1 MANQRTSGLT
11 GGYKEIPFRIWP
23 WHFMLQFPNQLLKKD
38 QSRRL
43 WKISNGWMAS
53 GPACRPKLYSNF
65 SSFGTLFR
73 RCTSILRCLII
84 TIWTPSSIGVYSSK
98 SAYDRFFM
106 GSVQFEPAE
115 RILNSWA
122 APRCKFFLWLAS
134 LNCCWTMDRLARKG
148 LDHPSYCLFCD
159 QEEETI
165 QHILVGC
172 IFSKKVWFRVL
183 ALARLQRCS
192 VLPPPTHMHEYRHHL
207 RLRSPHTT
215 SIISSGHCRP
225 LPPLALITTCRST
238 AVRTRTLPPQPPL
251 WSLPRC
257 MHCPPPQAP

>member
-43 WKISNGWMAS
+43 WKISNGWMTS
-53 GPACRPKLYSNF
+53 GPACRPKLYPEVPDHHYW
-65 SSFGTLFR
+65 
-73 RCTSILRCLII
+73 TS
-84 TIWTPSSIGVYSSK
+84 SSIGVYSSQ

-115 RILNSWA
+115 RIWNSWA

-134 LNCCWTMDRLARKG
+134 LNCCWTMDCLAHKG
-148 LDHPSYCLFCD
+148 LDHPLYCLFCD

-192 VLPPPTHMHEYRHHL
+192 VLPPPIHPHARIPPPPSAPVTAHHL
-207 RLRSPHTT
+207 HHQLWPLQAPST
-215 SIISSGHCRP
+215 ISSDHHMPEHSRP
-225 LPPLALITTCRST
+225 HSH
-238 AVRTRTLPPQPPL
+238 TLVV
-251 WSLPRC
+251 
-257 MHCPPPQAP
+257 AA